1 MFGPIIVSL
10 VGISLPVVAGM
21 WLVPKHGSDGREM
34 RLNLDY
40 RGRLQSLMTT
50 MQDKIVSKQPPAGLE
65 ASSSYHT
72 G

>member
-21 WLVPKHGSDGREM
+21 WLVPKHGSDGRDM
-34 RLNLDY
+34 RLNLGY
-40 RGRLQSLMTT
+40 GSRLQSLMSTA
-50 MQDKIVSKQPPAGLE
+50 QDKFVSKQPSAGLE
-65 ASSSYHT
+65 TSSSYHT